1 MQQHVKTLGICFIV
15 YHSLLLLL
23 GLGLFFI
30 IGGAGILSGDRNAAL
45 ITGAIGTFLAALFLV
60 LSLPGL
66 ITGFGLLKFR
76 PWSRIAAI
84 ILGALHL
91 LSFPIGTLL
100 GVYTLWVLLNA
111 DTPPVFGEPARP
123 RPISV

>member
-1 MQQHVKTLGICFIV
+1 MQQHVKILGVCFII
-15 YHSLLLLL
+15 YHSILLLI

-30 IGGAGILSGDRNAAL
+30 VGGAGMLSGDRNAAL
-45 ITGAIGTFLAALFLV
+45 ITGAVGTFLAVLFLV

-76 PWSRIAAI
+76 PWARIAGI

-91 LSFPIGTLL
+91 LTFPVGTML
-100 GVYTLWVLLNA
+100 GVYALWVLLNA
-111 DTPPVFGEPARP
+111 EAPALFDGTASP